1 MSLHALANHMA
12 AQGRN
17 NDSMLVHMTPKEVN
31 GLHALAIANGGQLTI
46 NPETGLPEAGFLQDI
61 LPAIVGFGLD
71 MFLPGLGETIGG
83 AFGLSAAAGTG
94 IAVGGLTGLATGNLS
109 KGVMAGFGAYG
120 GAGLAEGL
128 MGAGASSVQN
138 AAEAASSPGSA
149 HGAFMPAEG
158 VRETALASASPMD
171 KLTAGFSATTQN
183 PSALW
188 DYAKGNWKY
197 GIAAAAP
204 ALAGLSE
211 EDQTVTKM
219 PSTGMITPFV
229 MNVKNLPLNNSST
242 SGQQKYL
249 SHNVTPI
256 TPFKAANGGAVQ
268 HFRMG
273 GINPEYTDSDIAYEM
288 PDIAAQK
295 ALMRAQRQQ
304 QQAALDPAFV
314 APPEGEM
321 GMQVVVYGPDGTM
334 YGSPGA
340 ARQAGVTNY
349 TMDRPTTD
357 PYTQQFLD
365 KAKTYKNTMT
375 GESAKAFDYLMGN
388 TRPTAQTTGRTS
400 GSNSRGTV
408 RAPVGMQTP
417 AVPASAEGIQAL
429 ADIVR
434 GTGGSGGSGDARG
447 VTTTAAAGDVN
458 SYTNGALPAILGLQ
472 AVPAPVVNLSDSGYA
487 TAAQAESAQN
497 QALAAQYGMYGNP
510 SVGLGGEAGSSTGPN
525 AGAVNG
531 GESGGWGS
539 RDAGGGTAAGPSGSN
554 VGATSQG
561 SAPGAS
567 ASSAAGGGE
576 GSGRGS
582 GGDGGGG
589 QGPGGMGRGGGMGGG
604 GMGGDGGGGGGD
616 GGGGGQARGGLNLH
630 GHYYPPSYA
639 DGGVTGGGNID
650 LHVPINIGGG
660 STGAETFGGGFGGG
674 NGIQQGGM
682 PQQPGFGGLAGL
694 LGQLQ
699 SQAPQ
704 APQAFAQQATDEMAQ
719 QQQFMQPF
727 GGINAQAPQQ
737 QQAMMQGLGK
747 QNQAFGGAMGGT
759 RYGAF
764 AEGGVTGM
772 ADGGLGS
779 LGGYSDGGRLLR
791 GPGDGVSDSIPATIG
806 QHQPARLAD
815 GEFVVP
821 ARIVSELGNGST
833 EAGARQLYAMMDRI
847 QSGRKKTVG
856 KNKVAANTRA
866 AKHLPA

>member
-17 NDSMLVHMTPKEVN
+17 GDSVLVHMTPKEVG

-46 NPETGLPEAGFLQDI
+46 NPKTGLPEASFLGDL
-61 LPAIVGFGLD
+61 LPALVGFGLD
-71 MFLPGLGETIGG
+71 TFLPGLGEAVGG

-128 MGAGASSVQN
+128 TGAGVN
-138 AAEAASSPGSA
+138 AATNAGTAGYENILAERGLIPGTPEYGAAASDLA
-149 HGAFMPAEG
+149 LGAQK
-158 VRETALASASPMD
+158 TALAASPMD
-171 KLTAGFSATTQN
+171 KLTAGFSASTQS
-183 PSALW
+183 PSALL
-188 DYAKGNWKY
+188 DFAKGNGKY
-197 GIAAAAP
+197 GLAAAAP
-204 ALAGLSE
+204 VLAGLSE
-211 EDQTVTKM
+211 EDNSTVTKM

-229 MNVKNLPLNNSST
+229 MNQKVLPRDTSST
-242 SGQQKYL
+242 SGQQNWM

-273 GINPEYTDSDIAYEM
+273 GIDSEYGDTATAYEM
-288 PDIAAQK
+288 PDLAAQK
-295 ALMRAQRQQ
+295 ALMKAQRE
-304 QQAALDPAFV
+304 QAALNPAYIAPV
-314 APPEGEM
+314 ASTANFGGEGSNSSDNMRAGGGDE
-321 GMQVVVYGPDGTM
+321 GNGL
-334 YGSPGA
+334 A
-340 ARQAGVTNY
+340 A
-349 TMDRPTTD
+349 TD
-357 PYTQQFLD
+357 PYTQQFID

-388 TRPTAQTTGRTS
+388 PQPGAQTTTGTAGIPNRFK
-400 GSNSRGTV
+400 RPGTV
-408 RAPVGMQTP
+408 SAPGGMQKLATP
-417 AVPASAEGIQAL
+417 GSTEGIQAL
-429 ADIVR
+429 ANVVR
-434 GTGGSGGSGDARG
+434 GTGGNSGNG
-447 VTTTAAAGDVN
+447 VSSTPAAGDVN
-458 SYTNGALPAILGLQ
+458 SYTNGAIAALMGQQ
-472 AVPAPVVNLSDSGYA
+472 AVPAPVVNLSDSGYT

-510 SVGLGGEAGSSTGPN
+510 SVGLGGTAGSSTGPN
-525 AGAVNG
+525 VGAVNG

-554 VGATSQG
+554 AGATSAG

-567 ASSAAGGGE
+567 ASSAAGP
-576 GSGRGS
+576 SS
-582 GGDGGGG
+582 GGGD
-589 QGPGGMGRGGGMGGG
+589 
-604 GMGGDGGGGGGD
+604 GGDGGGGGRGD
-616 GGGGGQARGGLNLH
+616 GGGDGGGHGDGGGQARGGLNLQ

-650 LHVPINIGGG
+650 LHVPISIGGG
-660 STGAETFGGGFGGG
+660 GQGGGFGGG

-682 PQQPGFGGLAGL
+682 PQSPMGGLAGL
-694 LGQLQ
+694 LGQ
-699 SQAPQ
+699 PQ
-704 APQAFAQQATDEMAQ
+704 QAQQAQ
-719 QQQFMQPF
+719 QPSFMSQANQVF
-727 GGINAQAPQQ
+727 GGGINSTRG
-737 QQAMMQGLGK
+737 GLGP
-747 QNQAFGGAMGGT
+747 QNNMLAPMGGPNGKPPYEQYVRNLGMSGQQVLPMT
-759 RYGAF
+759 KDQYENPGKVTGGIPGNNF
-764 AEGGVTGM
+764 ADGGMTGM

-847 QSGRKKTVG
+847 QAGRKKTVG